1 MLASDRDPRSTLLTV
16 ALALVLLTA
25 GCATLPSSGPT
36 PDDLEREISDAEPPD
51 DVAATVEVTRTVD
64 GETTQYTEAV
74 WLRSDGKSRIE
85 TSAGGTDTVIVDDG
99 DERWHYDAGHDWATG
114 LETDPNAMSY
124 LEGLYAQ
131 QERYLESYEIT
142 TAEATTVDGRD
153 TYRVTFDPPDNETI
167 ERSINILIE
176 DTEYVIPLATS
187 EGEPADRSVD
197 RVKVWYDQETLF
209 PVKHAIEGDGIALE
223 RTYRN
228 LSIDGGID
236 DERFAF
242 DPQAAGANGTHV
254 ETVEFPSIDTYD
266 TLEAADAAV
275 PFAVAEPP
283 ADTLPDAV
291 ELDSITSY
299 EFPDENRTQVSL
311 QYRTPDDETVSVTTS
326 DGPRQF
332 AVGGDAVAV
341 GAATGTIAET
351 DAGTELQWSCG
362 ERTYSVFADDA
373 FDDGT
378 AVMVG
383 ESLPTGC

>member
-1 MLASDRDPRSTLLTV
+1 MLASDRDPRSPLLAV

-36 PDDLEREISDAEPPD
+36 PDDLEHEISDAEPPD
-51 DVAATVEVTRTVD
+51 DVTATVEIRRTID
-64 GETTQYTEAV
+64 GETTQYTEDV
-74 WLRSDGKSRIE
+74 WLRADGKSRIE
-85 TSAGGTDTVIVDDG
+85 TSAGGADTVIADDG
-99 DERWHYDAGHDWATG
+99 DERWHYDATHNWATR
-114 LETDPNAMSY
+114 LETDPNATSY
-124 LEGLYAQ
+124 LDGLYAQ
-131 QERYLESYEIT
+131 QERYLEAYEIT
-142 TAEATTVDGRD
+142 ATEETTVDGRD
-153 TYRVTFDPPDNETI
+153 AYRVAFDPPDGETI
-167 ERSINILIE
+167 ERSISVMIE

-187 EGEPADRSVD
+187 DGEPADRSVD
-197 RVKVWYDQETLF
+197 RVEVWYEQETLF
-209 PVKHAIEGDGIALE
+209 PVKHAIEGEGVSLE

-228 LSIDGGID
+228 LSIDEGID

-254 ETVEFPSIDTYD
+254 ETIEFPSIDSYD

-283 ADTLPDAV
+283 ADALPDAV

-299 EFPDENRTQVSL
+299 EFSDENRTQVSL

-326 DGPRQF
+326 DGPRRF

-341 GAATGTIAET
+341 GAARGTIAET

-362 ERTYSVFADDA
+362 EQTYSVFADTA

-378 AVMVG
+378 AVAVG
-383 ESLPTGC
+383 ESLQTDC